1 MAEQEAVSLEGR
13 NGVERVVGRGCV
25 FQHGSKLVF
34 GRLMR
39 VSGLDYTVRSCEGKT
54 LTLNHSAVFSATEAE
69 LVSAEKAAADV
80 ASKAADVGPKATAEK
95 PVAPKPVAPKPVAPK
110 PDAVIPTV

>member
-1 MAEQEAVSLEGR
+1 MAEEAVSLEGR
-13 NGVERVVGRGCV
+13 SGVERVVGRGCV
-25 FQHGSKLVF
+25 FQHGSKFVF

-39 VSGLDYTVRSCEGKT
+39 VNGLDYTVRSCEGKT

-69 LVSAEKAAADV
+69 LVSAEKAAADI
-80 ASKAADVGPKATAEK
+80 ASKAAADVGPKATAEK
-95 PVAPKPVAPKPVAPK
+95 PVVPKPVAPKPVAPK